1 MNIKSAHQKIEKR
14 NATEIHQEI
23 LCKMTPEQKLEQASA
38 LYAIAWEL
46 KASGIR
52 AQNQAWTEKHV
63 QDAVR
68 RIFLHGHT

>member
-1 MNIKSAHQKIEKR
+1 LDTSQEIKRK
-14 NATEIHQEI
+14 NATEIHQEV
-23 LCKMTPEQKLEQASA
+23 LSRMTPKQKLEQASA
-38 LYAIAWEL
+38 LYTIAWEL

-52 AQNQAWTEKHV
+52 AQNSAWSEKQV